1 MRAKEFVSET
11 QSKKITKRQLQSTAG
26 INVFND
32 KGAKWSSD
40 YSGYRLMMAAASTDG
55 ESDPD
60 MDQESYIG
68 KKKTAYPYTQAD
80 QDKLKK
86 AYKVAGL
93 AYTDPTHGDMRSL
106 ELPEVNTAS
115 PVAKPK
121 KNKYGV

>member
-1 MRAKEFVSET
+1 MRAKEFVSEA

-26 INVFND
+26 LNVFND
-32 KGAKWSSD
+32 KGTQWSSD

-55 ESDPD
+55 VMEPD
-60 MDQESYIG
+60 MDRESYIG

-93 AYTDPTHGDMRSL
+93 SYSDPTHGDMRSL
-106 ELPEVNTAS
+106 ELDDTNTAS